1 MILFSGLTMRVD
13 IINLGCSKN
22 LVDSEK
28 LLSQLRSQG
37 IKTRL
42 DPTRVNADVLV
53 INTCGFILDAKEESV
68 NTILEAIEAKKNGQ
82 INKIYAMG
90 CLIQRYRHELEPEIP
105 EVDAWFG
112 VEQIPEIV
120 ASLNLAFNPEILNH
134 RITSTPSHYAYLKV
148 SEGCN
153 RKCSFCAIPDIRGN
167 HVSRKMED
175 ILEEANYLAKQGV
188 KEILLI
194 AQDLSYYGRDLY
206 HESMLVPLVRNLA
219 DIKGIEWIRLHY
231 AYPANFPA
239 GLLDLMQ
246 TNEKVCNYLDIP
258 FQHISDNMLKKMNR
272 GYGKEDTYRL
282 IRDIRKKIPDAAI
295 RTTFLVGHP
304 GETDD
309 DFNELL
315 EFVKEARFERLG
327 VFTYSPEEGTKSG
340 DLMAD
345 DVPEELKQERYS
357 SLMELQQQISSE
369 MNQAKVGQEFQVLID
384 RTDGEFYVGRSRYDS
399 PEVDNEIL
407 IPLTSGVTKSGEF
420 HQVRITKADDYDL
433 YGDLILKD

>member
-1 MILFSGLTMRVD
+1 LILFSGLTMRVD

>member
-1 MILFSGLTMRVD
+1 MRVD